1 MIGIDLTEPIRAQW
15 ARAQERL
22 KQLQADHAEEWNFV
36 DRLNT
41 RGIGPAAQNLVAPLY
56 WVLDARDEGVS
67 YQEIGVKLKR
77 LGELTP
83 EIEGMGLKRADAALD
98 RIERAKSDAKK
109 SHKAALRV
117 ANNDDA

>member
-1 MIGIDLTEPIRAQW
+1 MIGFDLTEPIPAQW

-41 RGIGPAAQNLVAPLY
+41 KESARRRKTLWPRYIR
-56 WVLDARDEGVS
+56 VLDARDEGVS
-67 YQEIGVKLKR
+67 YQEIGAKLKR
-77 LGELTP
+77 LEELTA
-83 EIEGMGLKRADAALD
+83 EIEGMGLKQADAALD

-109 SHKAALRV
+109 WHKAALRV